1 MAIVVN
7 GEISKKMSGEE
18 IIETV
23 RKIRRLRMEP
33 HRHVWQAIA
42 KGLLLRLEDAGVTSE
57 DLDRLG
63 L

>member
-1 MAIVVN
+1 M
-7 GEISKKMSGEE
+7 MSDEE

-33 HRHVWQAIA
+33 HRRVWQAIA
-42 KGLLLRLEDAGVTSE
+42 EGLLLRLEDAGVTSE

>member
-1 MAIVVN
+1 M
-7 GEISKKMSGEE
+7 GSLSEMSAEE

-33 HRHVWQAIA
+33 HRRVWQAIA
-42 KGLLLRLEDAGVTSE
+42 EGLLLRLEDAGVTSE